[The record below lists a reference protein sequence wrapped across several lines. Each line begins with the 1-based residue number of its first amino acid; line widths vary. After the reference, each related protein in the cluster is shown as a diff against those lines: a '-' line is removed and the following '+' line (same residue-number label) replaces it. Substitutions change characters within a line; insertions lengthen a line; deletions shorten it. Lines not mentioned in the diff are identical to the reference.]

1 MVGGKRL
8 QMSNRVCR
16 LWYVQLLWPRCCYMK
31 GVWPCC
37 CCMGG
42 YLARLLPC
50 VYLAVLL
57 SYNFGP
63 RADCGFGLVCGYM
76 WNLYVY
82 GHVLG
87 CSVTTLLFRH
97 DEFQIIRNRS
107 QYKLKPIRKELKR
120 KQSESRL
127 SSWRCE
133 TI

>member
-1 MVGGKRL
+1 
-8 QMSNRVCR
+8 
-16 LWYVQLLWPRCCYMK
+16 MK

-82 GHVLG
+82 DHVFG
-87 CSVTTLLFRH
+87 CSEVFPV
-97 DEFQIIRNRS
+97 FGQV
-107 QYKLKPIRKELKR
+107 Y
-120 KQSESRL
+120 SRAA
-127 SSWRCE
+127 E
-133 TI
+133 IVQKV